1 MLGIDEQLV
10 ARDLWRDPFPLFERW
25 RNDAPVLPFPGANG
39 FLVST
44 HELVA
49 EATGRVED
57 FSNHFRY
64 TLFSNPDGTLAALET
79 GAIGPDVF
87 AGEDPPLHTEQRKIF
102 FADLSPSAIEAL
114 EPYVTAVADEL
125 LDDLLAPPRGDAAT
139 DFAHALPLKV
149 ITERVI
155 GYADVDLAQ
164 MGRWVFEGSR
174 LTGGLV
180 TIEQMAAAAGD
191 VVGMVAWTNAQL
203 DAALASKNAGGLLG
217 VSAAAVHDGRLTAE
231 EAAFNLMV
239 LVGAGA
245 ETTTSLIG
253 IAIGILAERED
264 LQDELRADPSRVGAW
279 VDEVLRYDSPFR
291 YHPRT
296 AVHDTELGGV
306 AIPQGALVLLLWASA
321 NRDPAVFDNPDELVL
336 GRPNAQAH
344 TGFGRGIHRCI
355 GAPLA
360 RLEARVA
367 LTRLLARTAS
377 FTLDPDRA
385 PVWSESIW
393 IHRHDELPLVLT
405 PQ

>member
-1 MLGIDEQLV
+1 VLGIDEQLV
-10 ARDLWRDPFPLFERW
+10 ARNLWRDPYPLFAQW
-25 RNDAPVLPFPGANG
+25 RKDAPVRPFPGTNG
-39 FLVST
+39 FIVST
-44 HELVA
+44 HDLVA
-49 EATGRVED
+49 EATSRIED

-64 TLFSNPDGTLAALET
+64 TLFSNPDGTLAAIET
-79 GAIGPDVF
+79 GAVGPDVF

-102 FADLSPSAIEAL
+102 VADLNRSAIEAL
-114 EPYVTAVADEL
+114 EPYVTTVA
-125 LDDLLAPPRGDAAT
+125 DDLLDGLLSAPRGDAAT

-149 ITERVI
+149 ITERI
-155 GYADVDLAQ
+155 IAYADVDLAQ
-164 MGRWVFEGSR
+164 LRRWVFEGSR

-180 TIEQMAAAAGD
+180 TIEQMADAAGD

-203 DAALASKNAGGLLG
+203 DAAVASKNTRGLLG
-217 VSAAAVHDGRLTAE
+217 VSATAVHDGRLTAE

-253 IAIGILAERED
+253 IAIGILAERRD
-264 LQDELRADPSRVGAW
+264 LQAELRADPSRVGAY

-296 AVHDTELGGV
+296 AARDTELGGV
-306 AIPQGALVLLLWASA
+306 AIPRGALVLLVWASA
-321 NRDPAVFDNPDELVL
+321 NRDPAAFDHPDELII

-360 RLEARVA
+360 RLEARIA

-377 FTLDPDRA
+377 FSLDPDRR
-385 PVWSESIW
+385 PVWSASIW
-393 IHRHDELPLVLT
+393 IHSHDELPLVFT